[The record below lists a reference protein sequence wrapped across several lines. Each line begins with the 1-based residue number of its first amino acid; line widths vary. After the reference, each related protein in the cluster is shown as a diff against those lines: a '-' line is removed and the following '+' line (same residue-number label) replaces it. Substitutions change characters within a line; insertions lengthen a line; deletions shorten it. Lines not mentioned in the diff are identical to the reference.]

1 MKPEYINPKTLAN
14 FIENALEED
23 IKTGDYSSLA
33 TLPDTLIQK
42 AKLIVKEDC
51 ILAGVEMAKE
61 IFNYY
66 DKDLKMNILLNDGAI
81 VKKGEIAFY
90 VEGKARSIL
99 STERLVLNCM
109 QRMSGIATL
118 THKVVQELQ
127 GTKCKL
133 LDTRKTTPNFR
144 ICEKWAVIIGGG
156 NNHRFGLYDMIMLKD
171 NHIDFCGSIAEAVKR
186 TKEYLTKHNLALK
199 IEVETRNI
207 DEVREALNTKID
219 RIMLDNMNL
228 TEMTEAV
235 KVINNQCETEASG
248 GITIENIKKIAQ
260 TGVTYISMGA
270 ITHSA
275 TNVDLSLKAT
285 KD

>member
-1 MKPEYINPKTLAN
+1 MKPEYINPKTLEN

-51 ILAGVEMAKE
+51 VLAGVEMAKE
-61 IFNYY
+61 IFSYY
-66 DKDLKMNILLNDGAI
+66 DKDLKMDILLQDGTKAQ
-81 VKKGEIAFY
+81 KGKIAFY

-127 GTKCKL
+127 GTNCKL

-144 ICEKWAVIIGGG
+144 ICEKWAVVIGGG

-171 NHIDFCGSIAEAVKR
+171 NHIDFCGSITEAVSR
-186 TKEYLTKHNLALK
+186 TKEYLTNHNLALK

-207 DEVREALNTKID
+207 DEVKEALNAKID
-219 RIMLDNMNL
+219 RIMLDNMSL
-228 TEMTEAV
+228 AEMTEAV

-248 GITIENIKKIAQ
+248 GITIENIKEIAQ

-275 TNVDLSLKAT
+275 TNIDLSLKAT